1 MGKILRT
8 IGLLSAGSVLVPAL
22 NQARAEQTEKPNI
35 LLLLIDDMGYR
46 DTGFTGSDFYETPV
60 IDSLASRGMVF
71 NQAYACA
78 GNSAPSRS
86 CLISGQFTPR
96 NGVYAVYHTKRG
108 PKEYMRLEPYPN
120 ESNLPLDCYTIAEA
134 MRDAG
139 YATGMV
145 GKWHLGDSGHSPA
158 MQGFMMAKEEKP
170 QSMEE
175 FKRTN
180 DPKNMFSEVDTM
192 IDFIEKSVD
201 EGKPFFGYLPF
212 HAVHTAWQARQDYV
226 DYFSGKKPGKLHKQ
240 PLYAAMIRNLDDA
253 IGKLVD
259 KINELGISD
268 NTIIIFTS
276 DNGGVPKT
284 SQAPLR
290 GFKGC
295 LYEGGIRVPMFFYC
309 PARIQAGST
318 DLPVANVDFFPTVV
332 DMAGGDIPEDKVLD
346 GISLKGLLY
355 GEKEMAERPVLYW
368 HFPGYLDKP
377 CPGGRDELFRQ
388 RPSTVMRKGDWK
400 LTLYY
405 EEWMLDGGWEARD
418 TNHCTEL
425 YNLKDD
431 MSETHDLSSECPE
444 IRDAMLAE
452 MLQWLRDN
460 DVDMPTVKQQ
470 NSKTAER

>member
-1 MGKILRT
+1 MGIISKTLGILST
-8 IGLLSAGSVLVPAL
+8 GAVFLPAMAQAKPDAG
-22 NQARAEQTEKPNI
+22 QKPNI
-35 LLLLIDDMGYR
+35 LLLLVDDMGYK

-60 IDSLASRGMVF
+60 IDSLAARGMVF

-108 PKEYMRLEPYPN
+108 PKEHMRLEPYPN
-120 ESNLPLDCYTIAEA
+120 TANLPLECYTIAEA

-145 GKWHLGDSGHSPA
+145 GKWHLGNAEHSPA
-158 MQGFMMAKEEKP
+158 VQGFEDMALEEKP
-170 QSMEE
+170 LSNEE
-175 FKRTN
+175 FN
-180 DPKNMFSEVDTM
+180 ESGDPKNMFSEVDAM
-192 IDFIEKSVD
+192 IGFIEESVK

-212 HAVHTAWQARQDYV
+212 HAVHTAWQARKDYIK
-226 DYFSGKKPGKLHKQ
+226 YFSGKTPGQLHGE
-240 PLYAAMIRNLDDA
+240 PVYAAMIRHLDDA
-253 IGKLVD
+253 IGRLMSRID
-259 KINELGISD
+259 ELGISD
-268 NTIIIFTS
+268 NTIVIFTS

-284 SQAPLR
+284 SQFPLR

-295 LYEGGIRVPMFFYC
+295 LYEGGIRVPCFFYC
-309 PARIQAGST
+309 PARIPAGTS

-332 DMAGGDIPEDKVLD
+332 DMAGGVIPEDKILD
-346 GISLKGLLY
+346 GISLKGMLY
-355 GEKEMAERPVLYW
+355 GDETIAERPVLYW

-377 CPGGRDELFRQ
+377 CPGGRDTLFRQ

-405 EEWMLDGGWEARD
+405 EEWMLDGGWDARE
-418 TNHCTEL
+418 TNHCVEL

-431 MSETHDLSSECPE
+431 MSEKHDLSSECPDV
-444 IRDAMLAE
+444 RDSLLRE
-452 MLQWLRDN
+452 MLQWLEAN
-460 DVDMPTVKQQ
+460 DVDLPEVK
-470 NSKTAER
+470 R